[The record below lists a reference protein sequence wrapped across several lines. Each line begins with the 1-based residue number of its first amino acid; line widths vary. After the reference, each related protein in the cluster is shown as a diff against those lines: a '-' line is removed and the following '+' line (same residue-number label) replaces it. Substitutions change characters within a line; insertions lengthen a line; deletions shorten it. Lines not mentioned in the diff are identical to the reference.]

1 MIIMRLMS
9 VHPSKYPFMPENLK
23 LKRAKM
29 FVRLATLLELGQLD
43 DPDKIWNYLDS
54 HMIEDDLEYMTIEEL
69 ILMRSKG
76 FVDDSKIYDLFPEEF
91 DYLDGIPVLMWDE
104 L

>member
-1 MIIMRLMS
+1 MS
-9 VHPSKYPFMPENLK
+9 VSESRYHYLPDKIK

-29 FVRLATLLELGQLD
+29 FVKLATLLEMGQLEN
-43 DPDKIWNYLDS
+43 PDKIWNYIDS

-91 DYLDGIPVLMWDE
+91 DFLEGIPVLMWDE

>member
-1 MIIMRLMS
+1 MRLMS
-9 VHPSKYPFMPENLK
+9 VSESRYHYLPDKIK

-29 FVRLATLLELGQLD
+29 FVKLATLLEMGQLEN
-43 DPDKIWNYLDS
+43 PDKIWNYIDS

-76 FVDDSKIYDLFPEEF
+76 FVADSKIYDLFPEEF

>member
-1 MIIMRLMS
+1 MS
-9 VHPSKYPFMPENLK
+9 VSESRYHYLPDKIK

-29 FVRLATLLELGQLD
+29 FVKLATLLEMGQLEN
-43 DPDKIWNYLDS
+43 PDKIWNYIDS
-54 HMIEDDLEYMTIEEL
+54 YMIEDDLEYMTIEEL

-91 DYLDGIPVLMWDE
+91 DYLDGIPVLIWDV

>member
-1 MIIMRLMS
+1 MRLMS
-9 VHPSKYPFMPENLK
+9 VSESRYHYLPDEIK

-29 FVRLATLLELGQLD
+29 FVKLATLLELGQLD

-91 DYLDGIPVLMWDE
+91 DYLDGIPVLMWDV

>member
-1 MIIMRLMS
+1 MS
-9 VHPSKYPFMPENLK
+9 VSESRYHYLPDKIK

-29 FVRLATLLELGQLD
+29 FVKLATLLEMGQLEN
-43 DPDKIWNYLDS
+43 PDKIWNYIDS

-91 DYLDGIPVLMWDE
+91 DYLDGIPVLIWDV

>member
-1 MIIMRLMS
+1 MS
-9 VHPSKYPFMPENLK
+9 VSESRYHYLPDKIK

-29 FVRLATLLELGQLD
+29 FVKLATLLEMGQLEN
-43 DPDKIWNYLDS
+43 PDKIWNYIDS
-54 HMIEDDLEYMTIEEL
+54 HMMEDDLEYMTIEEL

-91 DYLDGIPVLMWDE
+91 DFLEGIPVLMWDE

>member
-1 MIIMRLMS
+1 MS
-9 VHPSKYPFMPENLK
+9 VSESRYHYLPDKIK

-29 FVRLATLLELGQLD
+29 FVKLATLLEMGQLEN
-43 DPDKIWNYLDS
+43 PDKIWNYIDS
-54 HMIEDDLEYMTIEEL
+54 YMIEDDLEYMTIEEL

-91 DYLDGIPVLMWDE
+91 DFLEGIPVLMWDV

>member
-1 MIIMRLMS
+1 MS
-9 VHPSKYPFMPENLK
+9 VSESRYHYLPDKIK

-29 FVRLATLLELGQLD
+29 FVKLATLLEMGQLEN
-43 DPDKIWNYLDS
+43 PDKIWNYIDS

>member
-1 MIIMRLMS
+1 
-9 VHPSKYPFMPENLK
+9 
-23 LKRAKM
+23 
-29 FVRLATLLELGQLD
+29 
-43 DPDKIWNYLDS
+43 
-54 HMIEDDLEYMTIEEL
+54 MTIEEL

-91 DYLDGIPVLMWDE
+91 DYLDGIPVLIWDV